1 MERKPSSRS
10 SKSKVGVPHHG
21 SELFALGSKGSSSRG
36 DETKS
41 KVMSSGASDRKRE
54 TASSLSGAPL
64 KKPKLNPSTS
74 KTTETTSSSSS
85 NSATTVVDYWEQVA
99 TECETTDIVS
109 SVLTAIEQQDSEL
122 VVALICG
129 AIKQLINPRSKPDLM
144 LSLSLLYLAK
154 IRPHLFCNETI
165 TSALVSILRRD
176 TQHAFKGRN
185 NPTVHILAANLLG
198 RGHHDKQQWPEI
210 FLKLYIEDAV
220 NERVWVD
227 YEDCSAF
234 VENIC
239 TAFGTKT
246 PPKSMLQP
254 ELAPMN
260 PTVRECLDEESGEGS
275 TSYGGSGTGDLF
287 KSDDNR
293 LDCKFFFLFFFKI
306 FD

>member
-1 MERKPSSRS
+1 MERKPGSSRS

-21 SELFALGSKGSSSRG
+21 SELFALGSK
-36 DETKS
+36 ETKS
-41 KVMSSGASDRKRE
+41 KVMSSGASDRKKRE
-54 TASSLSGAPL
+54 TASTISGVPL
-64 KKPKLNPSTS
+64 KKPKLNPSAS
-74 KTTETTSSSSS
+74 KTTETPSSSSS

-99 TECETTDIVS
+99 TECEITDIVS
-109 SVLTAIEQQDSEL
+109 SVLAAIEQQDSEL

-185 NPTVHILAANLLG
+185 NPTVHVLAANLLG

-254 ELAPMN
+254 ELTPLN
-260 PTVRECLDEESGEGS
+260 PAARECLDEESGEGS

-293 LDCKFFFLFFFKI
+293 LECKFFFFF
-306 FD
+306 

>member
-254 ELAPMN
+254 ELAPLN

-293 LDCKFFFLFFFKI
+293 LDCKFFF
-306 FD
+306 